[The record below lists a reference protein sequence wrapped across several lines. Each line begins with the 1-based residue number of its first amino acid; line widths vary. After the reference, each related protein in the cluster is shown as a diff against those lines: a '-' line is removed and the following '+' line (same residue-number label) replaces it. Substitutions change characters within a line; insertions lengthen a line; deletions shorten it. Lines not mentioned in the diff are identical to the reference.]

1 MMLIQLLINLGVQEI
16 AIAGMDG
23 YSHDAEDNYAI
34 DEMSFTA
41 QRAVLDAKNNGMKTL
56 LKRFAKQIN
65 IQFITKS
72 KYLDL

>member
-1 MMLIQLLINLGVQEI
+1 
-16 AIAGMDG
+16 
-23 YSHDAEDNYAI
+23 
-34 DEMSFTA
+34 MSFTA